1 MSDHEEFTRKELFD
15 VVMLKN
21 GVNDMA
27 AVSTD
32 FKRVPVEASAP
43 FEALTHKD
51 VAAVAGY
58 HPLFAVPPGV
68 PTEPEIHARRREL
81 EGPTVDKSKL

>member
-1 MSDHEEFTRKELFD
+1 MSDHAEFTRKELFD

-21 GVNDMA
+21 GVNDMSA
-27 AVSTD
+27 LSTD
-32 FKRVPVEASAP
+32 FKRIPVEAGAP

-51 VAAVAGY
+51 VTNVTGY

-68 PTEPEIHARRREL
+68 ATEPEVHARRREL
-81 EGPTVDKSKL
+81 EGPLVDKSKI